1 MFGPVQIDQDVAIH
15 IPPSEDVLQC
25 HIVGQV
31 EAGRVLDI
39 DSFNDVE
46 FRNTIVNAVVSASF
60 LLGDEFI
67 HGSIVASTRKCGD
80 GALRIEEPGE
90 TAGPAVVFREII
102 DHRHVFEAA
111 RSQQCRSPDGNRS
124 EEHTSE
130 LQSLMRISYAV
141 FCLKKQK
148 QTYL

>member
-1 MFGPVQIDQDVAIH
+1 MIRR
-15 IPPSEDVLQC
+15 PPISTRTDTLFPYT
-25 HIVGQV
+25 
-31 EAGRVLDI
+31 AL
-39 DSFNDVE
+39 
-46 FRNTIVNAVVSASF
+46 FRSVSASF

-111 RSQQCRSPDGNRS
+111 RSQQCRSPDGNGRGVVD
-124 EEHTSE
+124 
-130 LQSLMRISYAV
+130 ISTEIGRAHV
-141 FCLKKQK
+141 
-148 QTYL
+148 

>member
-1 MFGPVQIDQDVAIH
+1 MLGPVQIDQDVAIH

-67 HGSIVASTRKCGD
+67 HGSI
-80 GALRIEEPGE
+80 
-90 TAGPAVVFREII
+90 
-102 DHRHVFEAA
+102 
-111 RSQQCRSPDGNRS
+111 RS

-141 FCLKKQK
+141 FCLKKKNKNKHQK
-148 QTYL
+148 L